1 MIKNL
6 IKKLLPIL
14 GILSIVAPA
23 YAGHLTPATVSPSGQ
38 TVTVP
43 QVAID
48 NSPKLEVV
56 TIIHYKKG
64 FGHKPQHNPGGG
76 TGEPSGATCYG
87 YISKGAKLVATEN
100 LVYNHADSG
109 LSRAAVEA
117 AIANSATEWDNK
129 TSASLFGPP
138 TYSASANFDSS
149 PDGVNELSFG
159 DYPTVGVIAVTRVW
173 GIFSGPPSGR
183 YIDQFDILFD
193 TNFGW
198 GDATVDATLMDHQNI
213 ATHEIG
219 HGVGLAD
226 VYDPP
231 CVDVTMYGYS
241 DNGETKKRTIEPADI
256 TGLQSLYGI

>member
-1 MIKNL
+1 MVRNL
-6 IKKLLPIL
+6 IRKLLPIL
-14 GILSIVAPA
+14 SILSIAAPA
-23 YAGHLTPATVSPSGQ
+23 YAGHLTPAVVTPAGQ
-38 TVTVP
+38 TVAVP

-76 TGEPSGATCYG
+76 TGQPSGATCYG
-87 YISKGAKLVATEN
+87 YISKGAKLVATED

-109 LSRAAVEA
+109 LSQAAVEA
-117 AIANSATEWDNK
+117 AIANSATEWDGN
-129 TSASLFGPP
+129 TSASLFGAL

-159 DYPTVGVIAVTRVW
+159 DYPTNGVIAVARVW

-183 YIDQFDILFD
+183 YIDQFDIQFD
-193 TNFGW
+193 TDFAW
-198 GDATVDATLMDHQNI
+198 GTDGSLALMDLQNI

-226 VYDPP
+226 VYDAP

-241 DNGETKKRTIEPADI
+241 DNGETKKRDLASQDV
-256 TGLQSLYGI
+256 TGLQGLYGI